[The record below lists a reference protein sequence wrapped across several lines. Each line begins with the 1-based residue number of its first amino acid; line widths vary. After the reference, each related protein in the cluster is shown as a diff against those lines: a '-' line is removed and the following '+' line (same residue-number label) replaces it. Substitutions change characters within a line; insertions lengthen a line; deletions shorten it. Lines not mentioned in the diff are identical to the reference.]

1 MKNKLKFALVYGS
14 TRKKRL
20 GIRFVKYLANQI
32 LRNKHVP
39 LIIDPL
45 ENKLPLLDKRFED
58 FGKNKAPNSVKNIH
72 KILNRADAIILVSAE
87 YNHLPPPALI
97 NLLNYFYKEFDRKP
111 SSVCTY
117 SVGDFAGV
125 RVQSPLRTL
134 LAQLGSPPIK
144 FGMYQGKVSKSLN
157 EKGEPI
163 DPEEIEERFNLFFR
177 ELVWY
182 ARALKVSRKV

>member
-14 TRKKRL
+14 TRKKRF
-20 GIRFVKYLANQI
+20 GIRFVKYLAKQI
-32 LRNKHVP
+32 SKNKHIP
-39 LIIDPL
+39 IIIDPL

-58 FGKNKAPNSVKNIH
+58 FNKSEAPASVKNIH
-72 KILNRADAIILVSAE
+72 KMLNKADALILVSAE
-87 YNHLPPPALI
+87 YNHMPPPALI

-125 RVQSPLRTL
+125 RVQGPLRTL
-134 LAQLGSPPIK
+134 MTQLGSPPIK
-144 FGMYQGKVSKSLN
+144 FGMYQGKISKSIN
-157 EKGEPI
+157 EKGEPL
-163 DPEEIEERFNLFFR
+163 DPKDTEEKFNLFFK

-182 ARALKVSRKV
+182 AKALKAVRKI

>member
-1 MKNKLKFALVYGS
+1 MKNKLKFALIYGS

-20 GIRFVKYLANQI
+20 GVRFVKYLANQI
-32 LRNKHVP
+32 SKNRHIP

-58 FGKNKAPNSVKNIH
+58 FSKSKVPASAKNIH
-72 KILNRADAIILVSAE
+72 KMLNKADAIILVSAE
-87 YNHLPPPALI
+87 YNHMPPPALI

-111 SSVCTY
+111 SSICTY

-125 RVQSPLRTL
+125 RVQGPLRTL
-134 LAQLGSPPIK
+134 MTQLGSPPIK
-144 FGMYQGKVSKSLN
+144 FGMYQGKISKSIN
-157 EKGEPI
+157 ERGEPENPK
-163 DPEEIEERFNLFFR
+163 DTEERFNLFFK

-182 ARALKVSRKV
+182 AKALKVVRKI

>member
-20 GIRFVKYLANQI
+20 GIRFVKYLAKQI
-32 LRNKHVP
+32 SKNKHIP
-39 LIIDPL
+39 IIIDPL

-58 FGKNKAPNSVKNIH
+58 FNVSKAPTSAKNIH
-72 KILNRADAIILVSAE
+72 NMLKKADALILVSAE
-87 YNHLPPPALI
+87 YNHMPPPALI
-97 NLLNYFYKEFDRKP
+97 NLLNYFYKEFNRKP

-125 RVQSPLRTL
+125 RVQGPLRTL
-134 LAQLGSPPIK
+134 MTQLGSPPIK
-144 FGMYQGKVSKSLN
+144 FGMYQGKISKSIN
-157 EKGEPI
+157 ENG
-163 DPEEIEERFNLFFR
+163 DPEDPKDTEERFNLFFK

-182 ARALKVSRKV
+182 AKALKAVKKI